1 MEASSTQKRLFTTR
15 GRWSVRMDSDLL
27 DYVQHFN
34 YPWEM
39 VADKLGF
46 NIDVGLCTHPS
57 WRYDYLLHPELY
69 EDKSVN
75 VLQTKKSVKQEK
87 PSRNSSVV
95 CDV

>member
-46 NIDVGLCTHPS
+46 SIDVGL
-57 WRYDYLLHPELY
+57 
-69 EDKSVN
+69 
-75 VLQTKKSVKQEK
+75 
-87 PSRNSSVV
+87 
-95 CDV
+95 

>member
-1 MEASSTQKRLFTTR
+1 METSSTQKRLFTTR

-46 NIDVGLCTHPS
+46 SIDVAFYGIL
-57 WRYDYLLHPELY
+57 
-69 EDKSVN
+69 
-75 VLQTKKSVKQEK
+75 
-87 PSRNSSVV
+87 
-95 CDV
+95 

>member
-34 YPWEM
+34 YPWGM

-57 WRYDYLLHPELY
+57 WLGM
-69 EDKSVN
+69 
-75 VLQTKKSVKQEK
+75 QTALRFSS
-87 PSRNSSVV
+87 PSRAL
-95 CDV
+95 